1 MTIRRGSA
9 EMEKLYRVKFEV
21 DVTAASEAEA
31 VEYAIDDIKEC
42 YNDGTLEAEITE
54 LDEPDDVTEVE

>member
-1 MTIRRGSA
+1 MKGRQIDMTDK
-9 EMEKLYRVKFEV
+9 E
-21 DVTAASEAEA
+21 
-31 VEYAIDDIKEC
+31 AIDDIKEC

>member
-1 MTIRRGSA
+1 
-9 EMEKLYRVKFEV
+9 MEKLYRVKFEV

-31 VEYAIDDIKEC
+31 VEYAIDDIKEG
-42 YNDGTLEAEITE
+42 YDDGTLEAEITE